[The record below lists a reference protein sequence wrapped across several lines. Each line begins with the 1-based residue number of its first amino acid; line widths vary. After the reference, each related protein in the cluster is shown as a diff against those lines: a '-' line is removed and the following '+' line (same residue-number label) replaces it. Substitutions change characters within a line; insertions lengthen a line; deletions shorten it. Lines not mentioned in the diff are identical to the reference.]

1 MRSVQGANNQSLERV
16 EEINQVLLLLSRKTD
31 AETLIIKVHH
41 VQESGCRAVVE
52 VGCPCRQPSQ
62 NGPFDLAD
70 VGAIARNQC
79 TPRIGD
85 HKSLARERTGAALE
99 REDRQSGDVEGWRLV
114 WASIGN
120 ADIQRRLH
128 RMIADIGCVMT
139 GPTEPRN
146 VRRVE
151 HVVETCNTR
160 NIDFGLVEQAFAA
173 GDRPATRCFFI
184 LALEAR
190 PHGARVEAEDS
201 RVEGCAF
208 RIQSHWIIDADKE
221 LGKLQRERDG
231 SAACTSGI
239 QLTSFVVED
248 LSGEDTG
255 LESDDLCLLI

>member
-16 EEINQVLLLLSRKTD
+16 EEIDQVLLRLSRKTD
-31 AETLIIKVHH
+31 AESLIIKVHR
-41 VQESGCRAVVE
+41 VQESGSRAVVE
-52 VGCPCRQPSQ
+52 VGCPCSQPSQ

-85 HKSLARERTGAALE
+85 HESLARERTGGALE
-99 REDRQSGDVEGWRLV
+99 RGEPPTGDVAGWRLV

-139 GPTEPRN
+139 GPTEPGN

-151 HVVETCNTR
+151 HVVEACDTR
-160 NIDFGLVEQAFAA
+160 NIDFGLVEQALAT
-173 GDRPATRCFFI
+173 GDRPATRCFLI
-184 LALEAR
+184 LALQAR

-208 RIQSHWIIDADKE
+208 GIQSQWIIDADEE
-221 LGKLQRERDG
+221 LGELQRERDG
-231 SAACTSGI
+231 SAACTSGL

-248 LSGEDTG
+248 LSGEDAG
-255 LESDDLCLLI
+255 LEIDDLCLLV